1 MPTIAIIGGQWGDE
15 GKGKVVDYLA
25 QQAQVVARFSGG
37 PNAGHTVINQWGEF
51 RLHLVP
57 SGMFNPGVSC
67 LIGTGV
73 VVDPKVLIQE
83 IFEIQQAGVDLSRLF
98 ISPRAHLIMPY
109 HILLDGLEEAA
120 RGVAALGTTL
130 RGVGPAYAD
139 RAARL
144 GLRCGDLLDKKHF
157 AQRLEFVLA
166 QKNALLTKLY
176 GAPPLSL
183 EEVYSQYM
191 EYGQR
196 LAPHIAETE
205 VILAKALERGETVLL
220 EGAQGTLLDLDFG
233 TYPYVTSSSAT
244 VSGAGIGVGLNPR
257 YAGAI
262 LGVFKAYITRVGEG
276 PFPTEMEKAIGEQVR
291 QQAQEYGATTG
302 RPRHCGWF
310 DGVAARYAVGV
321 NGFTSLALT
330 RLDILDNMA
339 NIRLA
344 VAYRWGEQV
353 LERFPYSLEV
363 LKECQPIYRELPGW
377 QASTRQVRH
386 FADLPAQAQA
396 YVRTIEEITSC
407 PVSLISVG
415 SHRDETIIKEPILS

>member
-1 MPTIAIIGGQWGDE
+1 M
-15 GKGKVVDYLA
+15 DYLA

-57 SGMFNPGVSC
+57 SGMFNPGVRC

-73 VVDPKVLIQE
+73 VVDPQVLIQE
-83 IFEIQQAGVDLSRLF
+83 ISELRQAGVDLSRLF

-109 HILLDGLEEAA
+109 HIMLDGLEETA

-144 GLRCGDLLDKKHF
+144 GLRCGDLLDKKYF

-176 GAPPLSL
+176 GVPPLSL
-183 EEVYSQYM
+183 EEVYNQYI

-196 LAPHIAETE
+196 LAPHIGETE
-205 VILAKALERGETVLL
+205 VVLAEALERGETVLL

-244 VSGAGIGVGLNPR
+244 VSGAGTGVGLNPKH
-257 YAGAI
+257 AGAI
-262 LGVFKAYITRVGEG
+262 LGVFKTYITRVGEG
-276 PFPTEMEKAIGEQVR
+276 PFPTEMDKVIGEQVR
-291 QQAQEYGATTG
+291 KRAKEYGATTG

-310 DGVAARYAVGV
+310 DGVAARYAVGI

-344 VAYRWGEQV
+344 VAYRRGEQV
-353 LERFPYSLEV
+353 LERFPYSVEV

-377 QASTRQVRH
+377 QASTNQVRR
-386 FADLPAQAQA
+386 FEDLPAQAKA
-396 YVRTIEEITSC
+396 YVRTIEEVTSC